1 MLYFELL
8 PTGTTVTAAVYAAQL
23 ESVKKTLLEKENTVL
38 FFSLQDPD
46 QNQILMERRRRGA
59 VRMHRTCVWEADYDM
74 KKIVSCVSF

>member
-1 MLYFELL
+1 MTFWPEILAGNSDSKVEN
-8 PTGTTVTAAVYAAQL
+8 PARGVNESAV

-59 VRMHRTCVWEADYDM
+59 VRMHRTCVCEAD
-74 KKIVSCVSF
+74 